1 MTDSL
6 DALERRLGYRF
17 ADKAL
22 LIRALTH
29 RSAGDAN
36 NERLEFLG
44 DAGLGF
50 AIAEWLWR
58 RFPDASEHAL
68 TLMRAS
74 LVKRP
79 SLAQLAREIDL
90 GEYLRL
96 GVGERRSG
104 GHHRESILADA
115 LEAVLGAVL
124 QDGGHSALQT
134 VVQTLFATR
143 IDSIDPRL
151 ARDGKTRLQ
160 EFVQARRLPPPAYRV
175 TARSGDEHEPE
186 FHVECR
192 IDGLGIVTE
201 GRGGS
206 RREAEQAAARA
217 ALDRLEPSDGR

>member
-1 MTDSL
+1 MDSL
-6 DALERRLGYRF
+6 DSLERKLGYRF
-17 ADKAL
+17 TDRSL
-22 LIRALTH
+22 LTRALTH
-29 RSAGDAN
+29 RSAGNVN

-50 AIAEWLWR
+50 VIAQWLTQ

-96 GVGERRSG
+96 GLGERRSG

-115 LEAVLGAVL
+115 IEALIGAALE
-124 QDGGHSALQT
+124 DGGHEALRS
-134 VVQTLFATR
+134 VVQTLFAAR
-143 IDSIDPRL
+143 IATIDPQL
-151 ARDGKTRLQ
+151 ARDNKTRLQ
-160 EFVQARRLPPPAYRV
+160 EWVQARRLPPPTYRV
-175 TARSGDEHEPE
+175 AERSGDEHAPA
-186 FHVECR
+186 FDVECR
-192 IDGLGIVTE
+192 IDGLGIVTQ

-206 RREAEQAAARA
+206 RRDAEQAAARA
-217 ALDRLEPSDGR
+217 ALERLEPTDGR